1 MVIDLLFKQI
11 NDLQYITKDL
21 LLAMKRYLIALASV
35 LLLSLQPDTSRS
47 VNSTLPPFK
56 AAEDDLKPTVS
67 QQKVEVYIAKIFS
80 GYHYRKFTLND
91 SLSSKMFDNYLDEM
105 DKSKLY
111 FLSSDITYFEKYRF
125 QLDDNLN
132 SGNLDAAYE
141 MYNTFRKRYKERSG
155 YIETLL
161 KNSKF
166 DFTEDESF
174 NTDREKATWAKDAD
188 ELNQLWRKII
198 KNDAIEFKLS
208 KKSAITAA
216 LNEKLG
222 AAKPVTNM
230 DSLMTTTLKDRYKNR
245 DRNLG
250 RIRSEQV
257 FQMYMNAF
265 CEVLDPHT
273 RYFSPADSD
282 RFKQD
287 MYKTLDGI
295 GAMLREDGNY
305 IKVVSIVDG
314 GAAFKDKRLKQG
326 DKIVGVAQGDTGRIE
341 DIVGWYVDD
350 AVKKIKGARGTVV
363 RLQILSADA
372 LPNAPLK
379 EIRLV
384 REKINLQE
392 SRATKEIVTINQNKR
407 DYKIGVINL
416 PSFYRDFE
424 SAGKREK
431 DFNSTTRDVQRMID
445 SLRLENIDG
454 LVLDL
459 RNNGG
464 GSLTEAI
471 SLTGLFIP
479 KGPVVQV
486 KESTGESETYTD
498 PDPSVVYDG
507 PMAVLINRFSASASE
522 IFAAAIQDY
531 KRGIIIGE
539 QTYGKGTVQT
549 MVDLNQW
556 MPRETEKLGQV
567 NITIQKFYRING
579 SSTQRKG
586 VTPDVEFPS
595 AFSAEEYGESS
606 QPTALPWDQ
615 IATTRF
621 DLSKALNDKQV
632 SKLKEKHQQ
641 RMKSDVEL
649 KKLVEELELFRKARE
664 NKVVSLQETKR
675 KKERDEAEKKRE
687 ALKKLNA
694 DEDEDDDE
702 NPGVAAAPKDKKKKK
717 DIYLLEASRV
727 LTDYVIGS
735 KAPNLANRL

>member
-1 MVIDLLFKQI
+1 
-11 NDLQYITKDL
+11 
-21 LLAMKRYLIALASV
+21 MKRYLIALASV
-35 LLLSLQPDTSRS
+35 LLLSLQPDSSRS
-47 VNSTLPPFK
+47 GNAALPPFK
-56 AAEDDLKPTVS
+56 GAEDDLKPTVS
-67 QQKVEVYIAKIFS
+67 QQKVEAYITKIFS

-105 DKSKLY
+105 DRSKLY
-111 FLSSDITYFEKYRF
+111 FLGSDVQYFEKYRN

-132 SGNLDAAYE
+132 NGNLDAAFE
-141 MYNTFRKRYKERSG
+141 MYNTFRKRYKERSA

-161 KNSKF
+161 TNPKF
-166 DFTEDESF
+166 DFASDESF
-174 NTDREKATWAKDAD
+174 NTDREKAEWAKNPE
-188 ELNQLWRKII
+188 ELNELWRKII
-198 KNDAIEFKLS
+198 KNDALEIKLS
-208 KKSAITAA
+208 GKS
-216 LNEKLG
+216 
-222 AAKPVTNM
+222 
-230 DSLMTTTLKDRYKNR
+230 DSLVVSTLKDRYKNR

-250 RIRSEQV
+250 RIKSEQV

-282 RFKQD
+282 RFKQE
-287 MYKTLDGI
+287 MYKSLDGI

-305 IKVVSIVDG
+305 IKVVSIVPG
-314 GAAFKDKRLKQG
+314 GAAFKDKRLKQD

-350 AVKKIKGARGTVV
+350 AVKKIKGTRGSVV
-363 RLQILSADA
+363 RLQVISADA
-372 LPNAPLK
+372 LPNTPPK

-424 SAGKREK
+424 AAGKREK
-431 DFNSTTRDVQRMID
+431 DFASTTRDVQRMID

-486 KESTGESETYTD
+486 KESTGETETYTD

-507 PMAVLINRFSASASE
+507 PLAVLINRFSASASE

-531 KRGIIIGE
+531 KRGLVIGE

-556 MPRETEKLGQV
+556 MPRETDKLGQV
-567 NITIQKFYRING
+567 NITVQKFYRING

-615 IATTRF
+615 IASSRF
-621 DLSKALNDKQV
+621 DLSKSLNEKQV
-632 SKLKEKHQQ
+632 GKLKEKHQQ
-641 RMKSDVEL
+641 RMKSDAEL
-649 KKLVEELELFRKARE
+649 KKLVEELDLFRKARE

-675 KKERDEAEKKRE
+675 KKERDEAERKRE
-687 ALKKLNA
+687 ALKKLSG
-694 DEDEDDDE
+694 DELDDDE
-702 NPGVAAAPKDKKKKK
+702 DAPSTAPKAKKKKK

-727 LTDYVIGS
+727 LTDYIIVGKS
-735 KAPNLANRL
+735 PSLANRL